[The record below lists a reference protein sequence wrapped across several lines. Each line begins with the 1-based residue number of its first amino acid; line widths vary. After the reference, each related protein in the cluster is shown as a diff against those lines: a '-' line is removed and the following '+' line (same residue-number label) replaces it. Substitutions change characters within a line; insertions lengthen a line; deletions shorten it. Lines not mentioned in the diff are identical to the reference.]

1 MTKTLP
7 PWLPQSYKT
16 LVSDQLTHQF
26 RHKNTGTTI
35 WTFGSLNPSDEN
47 YLFKLVS
54 IDGKMVPQSSAT
66 AGFGITELVTTRDNP
81 ESLANTDLH
90 FAFASSE
97 DGDYLF
103 FNGNAQ
109 ASVWLFRHAEQ
120 SASEVVESFDKWIRK
135 ATSCTGKVVGSDLS
149 KANIPIVGTW
159 RAHRSPIFSQE
170 LIDALPLIEIT
181 LDGRWIET
189 FEDED
194 LNDQDEGTVELKTG
208 KPPQLIVGIDGSIHR
223 YRITSITD
231 TSLTLMGPDS
241 PNSVEYIR
249 VNPSA

>member
-54 IDGKMVPQSSAT
+54 IDGKMVPLSSAT
-66 AGFGITELVTTRDNP
+66 AGFGITELVTTRDTP

-90 FAFASSE
+90 FAFARSE
-97 DGDYLF
+97 DGDFLF

-109 ASVWLFRHAEQ
+109 ASIWLFRHDEQ
-120 SASEVVESFDKWIRK
+120 SASEVAASFDKWINK
-135 ATSCTGKVVGSDLS
+135 ATSCTGKVVGSNLS
-149 KANIPIVGTW
+149 NASIPIVGTW
-159 RAHRSPIFSQE
+159 RAHRSPIFSQR
-170 LIDALPLIEIT
+170 LIDALPVIEIT
-181 LDGRWIET
+181 ADGRWIET
-189 FEDED
+189 FEKR
-194 LNDQDEGTVELKTG
+194 NIKYEGTAELKMG
-208 KPPQLIVGIDGSIHR
+208 KPPQLIVGINGRIRR
-223 YRITSITD
+223 YKITSTTD

-241 PNSVEYIR
+241 ADSVEHIR

>member
-66 AGFGITELVTTRDNP
+66 AGFGITELVTTRDTP
-81 ESLANTDLH
+81 ESLANTDFH
-90 FAFASSE
+90 FAFARSE
-97 DGDYLF
+97 DGDFLF

-109 ASVWLFRHAEQ
+109 ASVWLFRHDEQ
-120 SASEVVESFDKWIRK
+120 SASEVAASFDKWINK
-135 ATSCTGKVVGSDLS
+135 ATSCAGKVVGSDLS
-149 KANIPIVGTW
+149 NASIPIVGTW
-159 RAHRSPIFSQE
+159 RAHRSPIHPQE
-170 LIDALPLIEIT
+170 VLEALPVIEIT

-189 FEDED
+189 FEKYDIQREA
-194 LNDQDEGTVELKTG
+194 TVELKSG
-208 KPPQLIVGIDGSIHR
+208 KPPQLIVGINGRIHR
-223 YRITSITD
+223 YKITSITD

-241 PNSVEYIR
+241 PNSVEYFR

>member
-16 LVSDQLTHQF
+16 LVSDQLTRQF

-66 AGFGITELVTTRDNP
+66 AGFGITELVTTRDTP

-90 FAFASSE
+90 FAFARSE
-97 DGDYLF
+97 DGDFLF
-103 FNGNAQ
+103 FNGNDQ
-109 ASVWLFRHAEQ
+109 ASVWLFRHDEQ
-120 SASEVVESFDKWIRK
+120 SAIEVVESFDKWIRR
-135 ATSCTGKVVGSDLS
+135 ATSCTGKVVGSNLNNAS
-149 KANIPIVGTW
+149 IPIVGTW
-159 RAHRSPIFSQE
+159 RAHRSPIFSQR
-170 LIDALPLIEIT
+170 LIDALPVIEIT
-181 LDGRWIET
+181 FDGRWIET
-189 FEDED
+189 FEKS
-194 LNDQDEGTVELKTG
+194 NNKNEGKVELKTG
-208 KPPQLIVGIDGSIHR
+208 RYLQLIVGIDGSIHR

-231 TSLTLMGPDS
+231 TFLTLMGPDS
-241 PNSVEYIR
+241 PDSVEYIR

>member
-16 LVSDQLTHQF
+16 LVSDQVTHQF

-97 DGDYLF
+97 DGDFLF

-109 ASVWLFRHAEQ
+109 ASVWLFRHDEQ
-120 SASEVVESFDKWIRK
+120 SASEVAASFDKWINK

-159 RAHRSPIFSQE
+159 RAHRSPIHPQE
-170 LIDALPLIEIT
+170 VLNALPVIEIT
-181 LDGRWIET
+181 ADGGWIET
-189 FEDED
+189 FEEF
-194 LNDQDEGTVELKTG
+194 NAQDVGTVELKPG
-208 KPPQLIVGIDGSIHR
+208 KTPLLIVCENGLIRH
-223 YRITSITD
+223 YKITSLTTD
-231 TSLTLMGPDS
+231 TLTLMGPDS

-249 VNPSA
+249 VNPSV